1 MSNIKI
7 RSKKIDS
14 TIRSYLLRRKKQQ
27 PDIACRTLA
36 IEASTKFKIK
46 ISKSSVNSLIKS
58 ELLSSPKGRRV
69 QLIFKP
75 SGESLNVGFSFLYG
89 ASLFLGLPKI
99 LSEIIAENH
108 PSIKLKRASLEAI
121 VEAWILAKAMYN
133 VPLERIE
140 NYSKNEIWFILGRKA
155 NKGHLK
161 YFIETLKLLQVINNQ
176 LVVRLLAGFQDVHF
190 LKFSLAD
197 GSQFFLDGQLKT
209 VWKDKSIPLN
219 FCVTIDKINS
229 YVKSTFS
236 GSEPLLIFS
245 ARPEAML
252 AEETNNFIFGFD
264 GSSPSKRI
272 RKIEVFSPKGEV
284 INEASFVM
292 PQRRRFIIG
301 VWPWQY
307 KAITELEKM
316 PAQGSVYCEVKN
328 TNIYYLE
335 DVALYLQHA
344 ENNEVVLRI
353 IVLKAAKNGPAR
365 IGILTNLEAGEWDTE
380 KVVREYLKGHFD
392 FEAEHKLFLETV
404 KTPLYFED
412 FLSSE
417 KISSVIKRLGEA
429 KEADDFFS
437 TLVDILNIYAQR
449 LFFPPECSRWSLLK
463 MKELFYKKKG
473 HVKRDIVDD
482 VLYKLFTDNVLE
494 EKKTL
499 EYATEKF
506 NELNIRDPF
515 FKKLWLMT
523 Q

>member
-1 MSNIKI
+1 MSNNKI

-14 TIRSYLLRRKKQQ
+14 SIKNYVLRRKKQQ
-27 PDIACRTLA
+27 SDISCRTLA
-36 IEASTKFKIK
+36 LEASAKFKIK
-46 ISKSSVNSLIKS
+46 ISKSSVNSLLKS

-69 QLIFKP
+69 QLVFKP

-89 ASLFLGLPKI
+89 TGLFLGLPKI

-108 PSIKLKRASLEAI
+108 PAIKLKPASLESI

-161 YFIETLKLLQVINNQ
+161 YFIETLKLIQVVNNQ
-176 LVVRLLAGFQDVHF
+176 LVIRLLLGFHDVHF
-190 LKFSLAD
+190 LRFTLAD
-197 GSQFFLDGQLKT
+197 GTQFFLDGQLKS
-209 VWKDKSIPLN
+209 VWKDKNIPLN
-219 FCVTIDKINS
+219 FCVTIDRINS
-229 YVKSTFS
+229 YVKSNFS
-236 GSEPLLIFS
+236 CSDPLVIFS

-272 RKIEVFSPKGEV
+272 RKIEAFSPKGEV
-284 INEASFVM
+284 LNEASFVM

-307 KAITELEKM
+307 KAISELEKI
-316 PAQGSVYCEVKN
+316 PAQGSVTCDVNNSVFHYV
-328 TNIYYLE
+328 E
-335 DVALYLQHA
+335 DVALYLQHT

-353 IVLKAAKNGPAR
+353 IVLKTSKNGPAR
-365 IGILTNLEAGEWDTE
+365 IGILTNLDAGEWDAE
-380 KVVREYLKGHFD
+380 KVIRQYLKGHFD
-392 FEAEHKLFLETV
+392 FETEHKQFLETV
-404 KTPLYFED
+404 RAPLYFED
-412 FLSSE
+412 FISSE
-417 KISSVIKRLGEA
+417 KISNVIKRLSEA
-429 KEADDFFS
+429 KEPDDFFS

-449 LFFPPECSRWSLLK
+449 LFFPSECSRWSLLK

-473 HVKRDIVDD
+473 HVKRDMVDD
-482 VLYKLFTDNVLE
+482 VLYKLFIDNNLE
-494 EKKTL
+494 EKKIL
-499 EYATEKF
+499 EYAIEKF

-515 FKKLWLMT
+515 SRKLWLMA